1 MLRKVLSTSLLVLLI
16 LLSVPEKVYGAGD
29 ASSSE
34 VEKTLRQLD
43 KELLNRQ
50 KYMAARQAAIDSV
63 RRVREK
69 MPYGSGRWLEA
80 TLSIA
85 SRFGTFNNDSAL
97 AYLNT
102 GLLEAGEKG
111 NKEMLDQ
118 FHLHRAVALART
130 GMVNDAL
137 VDRRQVDS
145 TMLHGEDLAEF
156 YSLGRQMFSYIST
169 HYEGMPEK
177 YDYWRNQGILAQK
190 ELLTLIPRELPTY
203 RRNLGEYYLM
213 LREYSK
219 ASQTLEPLV
228 KNMSVDDPEYAI
240 ACHVL
245 AEVANSRGDHNTYL
259 LRLAQS
265 AMSDLRRGNCEV
277 TSLQELGGALFE
289 KGDTRRAHDYLTVAM
304 ANAVDSRASAR
315 IARTTEL
322 LNVVERDHQA
332 QISSYKRFTLII
344 IVALALVLVLLA
356 VAVFYLRKQLTKVS
370 ALKERLQDAGH
381 TKDVY
386 ISQFMTLCS
395 TYMDRLRDFSKLVNR
410 KISAGHADELLA
422 LTKSGKFIDE
432 QSRSFYE
439 IFDDAF
445 LHIYPDF
452 VSQVNALLKP
462 EEDIAPDSSGSLT
475 PALRILA
482 FMRLGIDD
490 AGRIARALN
499 LSVNTVYAYRNRMRN
514 RAIDRDN
521 FEASVMAIR
530 GQ

>member
-1 MLRKVLSTSLLVLLI
+1 
-16 LLSVPEKVYGAGD
+16 
-29 ASSSE
+29 
-34 VEKTLRQLD
+34 
-43 KELLNRQ
+43 
-50 KYMAARQAAIDSV
+50 
-63 RRVREK
+63 
-69 MPYGSGRWLEA
+69 
-80 TLSIA
+80 
-85 SRFGTFNNDSAL
+85 
-97 AYLNT
+97 
-102 GLLEAGEKG
+102 
-111 NKEMLDQ
+111 
-118 FHLHRAVALART
+118 
-130 GMVNDAL
+130 
-137 VDRRQVDS
+137 
-145 TMLHGEDLAEF
+145 
-156 YSLGRQMFSYIST
+156 
-169 HYEGMPEK
+169 
-177 YDYWRNQGILAQK
+177 
-190 ELLTLIPRELPTY
+190 
-203 RRNLGEYYLM
+203 
-213 LREYSK
+213 
-219 ASQTLEPLV
+219 
-228 KNMSVDDPEYAI
+228 
-240 ACHVL
+240 
-245 AEVANSRGDHNTYL
+245 
-259 LRLAQS
+259 
-265 AMSDLRRGNCEV
+265 
-277 TSLQELGGALFE
+277 
-289 KGDTRRAHDYLTVAM
+289 M

-381 TKDVY
+381 TKDVC

-530 GQ
+530 GL

>member
-1 MLRKVLSTSLLVLLI
+1 MFRTFLSTSLLLSLL
-16 LLSVPEKVYGAGD
+16 LFALPGKMYASGD
-29 ASSSE
+29 VSSSD

-43 KELLNRQ
+43 DELQKRQ
-50 KYMAARQAAIDSV
+50 KYMTARQAAIDSV

-69 MPYGSGRWLEA
+69 MPYGSPRWLEA

-102 GLLEAGEKG
+102 GLVEAKDKG
-111 NKEMLDQ
+111 NKALLDR
-118 FHLHRAVALART
+118 FHLHRAVAMART

-137 VDRRQVDS
+137 VDRQQVDS
-145 TMLHGEDLAEF
+145 TMLHGEALAEY

-177 YDYWRNQGILAQK
+177 YDYWRNQAILAQK
-190 ELLTLIPRELPTY
+190 DLITLIPRELPAY

-213 LREYSK
+213 IREYSK
-219 ASQTLEPLV
+219 AYQTLEPLV
-228 KNMSVDDPEYAI
+228 KGMSVDDPEYAI

-245 AEVANSRGDHNTYL
+245 AEVANSRGDHNVYL

-289 KGDTRRAHDYLTVAM
+289 KGDTRRAHNYLTVAM
-304 ANAVDSRASAR
+304 SNAVDSRASAR
-315 IARTTEL
+315 MVRTTEL
-322 LNVVERDHQA
+322 LNVVERDHLA
-332 QISSYKRFTLII
+332 QISNYKRFTI
-344 IVALALVLVLLA
+344 IVIVLLAVVLVLLA
-356 VAVFYLRKQLTKVS
+356 VVVFYLRKQLTKVS
-370 ALKERLQDAGH
+370 ALKERLQDAGR
-381 TKDVY
+381 TKDIY

-395 TYMDRLRDFSKLVNR
+395 TYMDRQRDFSKLVNR
-410 KISAGHADELLA
+410 KISAGHADELLT
-422 LTKSGKFIDE
+422 LTKSGKFVDE
-432 QSRSFYE
+432 QSRTFYE
-439 IFDDAF
+439 MFDDAF

-462 EEDIAPDSSGSLT
+462 DEDIATDSSGSLT

-514 RAIDRDN
+514 RAVDRDN
-521 FEASVMAIR
+521 FEASVMAIK
-530 GQ
+530 GL